1 MPVINI
7 PSGKLHVQELEGN
20 SEDTVIL
27 IHGLFGNLSLYY
39 FNIAPLLSENYRV
52 LMYDLRG
59 HGKNSKEESGYHLN
73 QMTQDLEALIDHY
86 ELEKVHLAGYS
97 FGGLIAL
104 KMAMIAPEKID
115 KLMIIDAPDLS
126 AISEEGFAQMYER
139 EFITPYMQQH
149 ANAKE
154 GAAAFIRKKVDKS
167 ISSYHFLTRETTL
180 PVDLKMEENFF
191 YHPDL
196 KHITNDTLLLYARS
210 SSFAEDGKTLSAIL
224 PSSSLK
230 YLDGNHSMPMVS
242 GRQVGLELSM
252 FLRERSEQTLALE
265 EQ

>member
-39 FNIAPLLSENYRV
+39 FNIAPQLSENYRV

-73 QMTQDLEALIDHY
+73 QMTQDLEALIDYY

-104 KMAMIAPEKID
+104 KMAMIAPERID

-126 AISEEGFAQMYER
+126 GISEEGFDQIYER
-139 EFITPYMQQH
+139 EFIKPYLQQH
-149 ANAKE
+149 ENTHKE
-154 GAAAFIRKKVDKS
+154 VESFIRKKVDKN
-167 ISSYHFLTRETTL
+167 ISTYNFLMHKTALLFDLTL
-180 PVDLKMEENFF
+180 DKNLF

-196 KHITNDTLLLYARS
+196 KYITNETLLLYAS
-210 SSFAEDGKTLSAIL
+210 SSCFAKDGKTLSAIL

-230 YLDGNHSMPMVS
+230 YLEGNHSMPMIS
-242 GRQVGLELSM
+242 GRQVGKELHM
-252 FLRERSEQTLALE
+252 FLKELNEYALTVD
-265 EQ
+265 Q